1 MLNHIPYDLY
11 TLDWHSLAYH
21 SLARFKQIVQRDNML
36 PADVCEQIEDNII
49 PALEY
54 LEGWEP
60 TDDMIQAHIDSH
72 GMI

>member
-1 MLNHIPYDLY
+1 MTNHIPYDLY
-11 TLDWHSLAYH
+11 NLSWHSLAYH
-21 SLARFKQIVQRDNML
+21 SLARFKQIVRHDDTI
-36 PADVCEQIEDNII
+36 PADVIEQIEDNII